1 MLSGPIHTGHLFPK
15 NFGVFSITTIYPV
28 IFRFEVEILRLMI
41 GIGRAITS
49 VVFCSEECDKVL
61 GWGQKP
67 DRART

>member
-1 MLSGPIHTGHLFPK
+1 
-15 NFGVFSITTIYPV
+15 
-28 IFRFEVEILRLMI
+28 MI

-67 DRART
+67 RRSSVCPQALYREYLLQ